1 MSKQHDITCDQAYK
15 ARGEAK
21 AQEGYDVVSERKILT
36 LTRAGNPILREVM
49 PEVPP
54 ENIAS
59 AEIQDLIADI
69 RYTNQQKQYGV
80 GLAAPQV
87 GVRYALSVIGI
98 KPTPNR
104 PNLEPFEQVI
114 INPKYEGIGRRTGM
128 WEGCQS
134 VGSGDD
140 ILYGKALRYK
150 EINAEWFDEK
160 GEHHKRLLDGF
171 VAQVFQHETDHLNG
185 ILFVDKVRDSKTFIM
200 ADEYRERI
208 VRVER
213 CERE

>member
-1 MSKQHDITCDQAYK
+1 MN
-15 ARGEAK
+15 
-21 AQEGYDVVSERKILT
+21 ERKILT

-87 GVRYALSVIGI
+87 GVRLALSVIGI
-98 KPTPNR
+98 KPTPSR
-104 PNLEPFEQVI
+104 PDVEPFDQVI
-114 INPKYEGIGRRTGM
+114 INPKYEGIGRRTGL

-134 VGSGDD
+134 VSSGGD
-140 ILYGKALRYK
+140 ILWAKALRYK
-150 EINAEWFDEK
+150 EIHAKWLDETGK
-160 GEHHKRLLDGF
+160 CHQKILTGL
-171 VAQVFQHETDHLNG
+171 VAHVFQHETDHLNG
-185 ILFVDKVRDSKTFIM
+185 ILFMDLVRDTRSYMM
-200 ADEYRERI
+200 ADEYRNRI
-208 VRVER
+208 VQGGGS
-213 CERE
+213 